1 MADIV
6 PRSAVTLEVCVDSL
20 EGVRLADAAGADRI
34 ELCAQLELGGTT
46 PSHGL
51 IEAARSA
58 TRLPI
63 HVLVRP
69 RGGDFRVEPGELET
83 MSRDLRHLADCQ
95 VQGVVLGALD
105 ASGAIDRETMSQL
118 LAATELPVTF
128 HRAFDVTPDP
138 EAALADLLGLRRR
151 HPHLVRLL
159 TSGQADD
166 PAEATAL
173 LARWIER
180 AASELTLVIGGGLRE
195 GSIGRL
201 ASATKARE
209 FHFSASRP
217 RPGPVEPGLDLPP
230 RYTCRKRL
238 RRYFAEFGG

>member
-1 MADIV
+1 MADLV
-6 PRSAVTLEVCVDSL
+6 PRSAVTLEACVDSV
-20 EGVRLADAAGADRI
+20 EGVRRADAAGADRI
-34 ELCAQLELGGTT
+34 ELCGQLELGGTT

-51 IEAARSA
+51 VEAARAA

-69 RGGDFRVEPGELET
+69 RGGDFRVSPSELET
-83 MSRDLRHLADCQ
+83 MSRDLRHLSDQ
-95 VQGVVLGALD
+95 GVQGIVLGALD
-105 ASGAIDRETMSQL
+105 ESGAIDGDTMSKL

-138 EAALADLLGLRRR
+138 ETALVTLLDLRRR

-166 PAEATAL
+166 PVEATPL
-173 LARWIER
+173 LARLVER
-180 AASELTLVIGGGLRE
+180 AADRLTLIIGGGLRE
-195 GSIGRL
+195 GTIRQL
-201 ASATKARE
+201 AAATGARE

-217 RPGPVEPGLDLPP
+217 HPGAFEPGLDLPP
-230 RYTCRKRL
+230 RYTCRERL
-238 RRYFAEFGG
+238 RRYFAEFDG